1 MIKSNMV
8 TDPKY
13 KPVNNK
19 VISDAILQLFN
30 SKDIDRADIS
40 FIFGDDD
47 LLSKLKKE
55 FFNLDHLT
63 DVIAFRL
70 NDDEEKII
78 EGEIY
83 ISIPRA
89 KENAIKF
96 KEPFNRE
103 LGRLIIHG
111 CLHLLGF
118 KDESNN
124 EKIEMRDQEDH
135 YLDIMDWK
143 NIYE

>member
-1 MIKSNMV
+1 MV

-13 KPVNNK
+13 KSVNNK
-19 VISDAILQLFN
+19 VISDAVLHLFN
-30 SKDIDRADIS
+30 SKDIDEAEIS
-40 FIFGDDD
+40 FIFGDDY
-47 LLSKLKKE
+47 LLNKLKKE

-63 DVIAFRL
+63 DIIAFRL

-96 KEPFNRE
+96 KEPLNRE

-118 KDESNN
+118 KDKSKN

-135 YLDIMDWK
+135 YLNIMDWK

>member
-1 MIKSNMV
+1 MV

-19 VISDAILQLFN
+19 VISDAVLRLFK
-30 SKDIDRADIS
+30 SKDIAKADIS

-47 LLSKLKKE
+47 LLNKLKKE

-96 KEPFNRE
+96 KEPLNRE

>member
-1 MIKSNMV
+1 MV

-19 VISDAILQLFN
+19 VISDVVFHLFN
-30 SKDIDRADIS
+30 SKDIDGAEIS
-40 FIFGDDD
+40 FIFGNDN
-47 LLSKLKKE
+47 LLNKLKKE

-70 NDDEEKII
+70 NDDAEKNI

-124 EKIEMRDQEDH
+124 EKIEMRVQEDH

>member
-1 MIKSNMV
+1 MV
-8 TDPKY
+8 TDPKF

-19 VISDAILQLFN
+19 VISDIVFHLFN
-30 SKDIDRADIS
+30 SKDIDGAEIS
-40 FIFGDDD
+40 FIFGNDN
-47 LLSKLKKE
+47 LLNKLKKD

-70 NDDEEKII
+70 NDDEEKNI

>member
-1 MIKSNMV
+1 MV

-19 VISDAILQLFN
+19 VISDAVLDLFN
-30 SKDIDRADIS
+30 SKDIAEADIS

-47 LLSKLKKE
+47 LLNKLKKE

-70 NDDEEKII
+70 NDDEEKNI

-103 LGRLIIHG
+103 LGRLIING

-124 EKIEMRDQEDH
+124 EKIKMRDQEDH

>member
-1 MIKSNMV
+1 MV

-19 VISDAILQLFN
+19 VISDAVLRLFK
-30 SKDIDRADIS
+30 SKDIDEAEIS

-47 LLSKLKKE
+47 LLNKLKKE

-70 NDDEEKII
+70 NDDEEKNI

>member
-1 MIKSNMV
+1 MIKSNME
-8 TDPKY
+8 TDPRY
-13 KPVNNK
+13 RPLNNK
-19 VISDAILQLFN
+19 VVSDGVLNLFK
-30 SKDIDRADIS
+30 SKKIDEADIS

-47 LLSKLKKE
+47 LLNKLKKE

-70 NDDEEKII
+70 NDAEEKNI

-96 KEPFNRE
+96 KEPLNKE

-118 KDESNN
+118 KDESDN

-135 YLDIMDWK
+135 YLDKMDWK

>member
-1 MIKSNMV
+1 MV
-8 TDPKY
+8 TDPKF

-19 VISDAILQLFN
+19 VISDIVFHLFN
-30 SKDIDRADIS
+30 SKDIDGAEIS
-40 FIFGDDD
+40 FIFGNDN
-47 LLSKLKKE
+47 LLNKLKKE

-70 NDDEEKII
+70 NDDEEKNI

>member
-1 MIKSNMV
+1 MV

-19 VISDAILQLFN
+19 VISDVVFHLFN
-30 SKDIDRADIS
+30 SKDIDGAEIS
-40 FIFGDDD
+40 FIFGNDN
-47 LLSKLKKE
+47 LLNKLKKE

-70 NDDEEKII
+70 NDDEEKNI

-124 EKIEMRDQEDH
+124 EKIEMRVQEDH

>member
-19 VISDAILQLFN
+19 VISDAVLNLFN
-30 SKDIDRADIS
+30 SKDIFKADIS

-47 LLSKLKKE
+47 LLNKLKKE
-55 FFNLDHLT
+55 FFKLDHLT

>member
-1 MIKSNMV
+1 MIKTYTE

-13 KPVNNK
+13 NPVNNK
-19 VISDAILQLFN
+19 VISDIVRNLFN
-30 SKDIDRADIS
+30 SKNIDEVDLS

-47 LLSKLKKE
+47 LLNKLKKE
-55 FFNLDHLT
+55 FFKLDQLT

-70 NDDEEKII
+70 NNDEEKNI

-83 ISIPRA
+83 ISIERA
-89 KENAIKF
+89 KENALKF
-96 KEPFNRE
+96 KEPLNRE

>member
-1 MIKSNMV
+1 MIKTNME

-13 KPVNNK
+13 NTVNNK
-19 VISDAILQLFN
+19 IISDLVLHLFN
-30 SKDIDRADIS
+30 SKDIDEADIS

-47 LLSKLKKE
+47 LLNKLKKE

-70 NDDEEKII
+70 NDDKEKNI

-96 KEPFNRE
+96 KEPLNRE

>member
-1 MIKSNMV
+1 MV

-13 KPVNNK
+13 KPLNNK
-19 VISDAILQLFN
+19 VISDGVLHLFK
-30 SKDIDRADIS
+30 SKNIVEADIS

-47 LLSKLKKE
+47 LLNKLKKE

-96 KEPFNRE
+96 KEPLNRE

-118 KDESNN
+118 TDESNN
-124 EKIEMRDQEDH
+124 EKIEMRAQEDH

>member
-1 MIKSNMV
+1 MV

-19 VISDAILQLFN
+19 IISDGVLSLFN
-30 SKDIDRADIS
+30 SKDIDDADIS

-47 LLSKLKKE
+47 LLNKLKKE

>member
-1 MIKSNMV
+1 MV

-19 VISDAILQLFN
+19 VISDIVFHLFN
-30 SKDIDRADIS
+30 SKDIDGAEIS
-40 FIFGDDD
+40 FIFGNDN
-47 LLSKLKKE
+47 LLNKLKKE

-70 NDDEEKII
+70 NDDEEKNI

>member
-1 MIKSNMV
+1 MV

-19 VISDAILQLFN
+19 VISDAVLHLFN
-30 SKDIDRADIS
+30 SKDIDEAEIS

-47 LLSKLKKE
+47 LLNKLKKE

-70 NDDEEKII
+70 NDDEEINI

>member
-1 MIKSNMV
+1 MV

-47 LLSKLKKE
+47 LLNKLKKE

-70 NDDEEKII
+70 NDDEEKHI

-118 KDESNN
+118 TDESNN

>member
-1 MIKSNMV
+1 ME

-13 KPVNNK
+13 NPVNNK
-19 VISDAILQLFN
+19 VISEGVLHFFN
-30 SKDIDRADIS
+30 SKDINEADLS
-40 FIFGDDD
+40 FIFGDDE
-47 LLSKLKKE
+47 LLNSLKKE
-55 FFNLDHLT
+55 FFSLDHFT

-70 NDDEEKII
+70 NDYEEKNI

-96 KEPFNRE
+96 KEPLNRE

-118 KDESNN
+118 KDESSN
-124 EKIEMRDQEDH
+124 EKIKMRDQEDH

>member
-1 MIKSNMV
+1 MV

-13 KPVNNK
+13 KPLNNK
-19 VISDAILQLFN
+19 VISDGVLHLFK
-30 SKDIDRADIS
+30 SKNIVEADIS

-47 LLSKLKKE
+47 LLNKLKKE

-70 NDDEEKII
+70 NDDEEKNI

>member
-1 MIKSNMV
+1 MIKSNME
-8 TDPKY
+8 TDPRY
-13 KPVNNK
+13 RPLNNK
-19 VISDAILQLFN
+19 VVSDGVLNLFK
-30 SKDIDRADIS
+30 SKKIDEADIS

-47 LLSKLKKE
+47 LLNKLKKE

-70 NDDEEKII
+70 NDDEEKNI

-118 KDESNN
+118 KDESDN

>member
-1 MIKSNMV
+1 MV

-19 VISDAILQLFN
+19 VISDAVLHLFK
-30 SKDIDRADIS
+30 SKDIDEAEIS

-47 LLSKLKKE
+47 LLNKLKKE

>member
-1 MIKSNMV
+1 MV

-19 VISDAILQLFN
+19 VISDGVLHLFK
-30 SKDIDRADIS
+30 SKNIVEADIS

-47 LLSKLKKE
+47 LLNKLKKE

-70 NDDEEKII
+70 NDDEEKNI

-118 KDESNN
+118 KDKSNN
-124 EKIEMRDQEDH
+124 EKIEMRVQEDH
-135 YLDIMDWK
+135 YLDIMDWR

>member
-19 VISDAILQLFN
+19 VTSDAVLHLLK
-30 SKDIDRADIS
+30 SKDIDEAEIS

-47 LLSKLKKE
+47 LLNKLKKE

-70 NDDEEKII
+70 NDDEEKVI

>member
-1 MIKSNMV
+1 MV

-13 KPVNNK
+13 KPVDNK
-19 VISDAILQLFN
+19 VISDTVFHLFN
-30 SKDIDRADIS
+30 SKDIDGADIS

-47 LLSKLKKE
+47 LLNKLKKE

-70 NDDEEKII
+70 NDDEEKNI

-96 KEPFNRE
+96 KEPLNRE

-118 KDESNN
+118 TDESNN

>member
-19 VISDAILQLFN
+19 VISDAILHLFN
-30 SKDIDRADIS
+30 SKDIDGAEIS

-47 LLSKLKKE
+47 LLNKLKKE

-124 EKIEMRDQEDH
+124 EKIEMRNQEDY
-135 YLDIMDWK
+135 YLDVMDWK
-143 NIYE
+143 NFYE

>member
-1 MIKSNMV
+1 MV

-19 VISDAILQLFN
+19 VISDAVLRLFK
-30 SKDIDRADIS
+30 SKDIDEADIS

-47 LLSKLKKE
+47 LLNKLKKE

-70 NDDEEKII
+70 NDDEEKNI

-124 EKIEMRDQEDH
+124 EKLEIRYQEDH

>member
-1 MIKSNMV
+1 MV

-13 KPVNNK
+13 KPLNNK
-19 VISDAILQLFN
+19 VISDGVLHLFK
-30 SKDIDRADIS
+30 SKNIDEADIS

-47 LLSKLKKE
+47 LLNKLKKE

-70 NDDEEKII
+70 NDEEEIHI

>member
-1 MIKSNMV
+1 MV

-13 KPVNNK
+13 KPLNNK
-19 VISDAILQLFN
+19 IISDGVLSLFN
-30 SKDIDRADIS
+30 SKDIDNADIS

-47 LLSKLKKE
+47 LLNKLKKE

-89 KENAIKF
+89 KENAFKF
-96 KEPFNRE
+96 KEPLNRE

>member
-1 MIKSNMV
+1 MIKIHV
-8 TDPKY
+8 ETDPKY
-13 KPVNNK
+13 KPLKSK
-19 VISDAILQLFN
+19 VILDGVLHLFN
-30 SKDIDRADIS
+30 SKDIIKANIS

-47 LLSKLKKE
+47 LLSGLKKE
-55 FFNLDHLT
+55 FFKLDHLT

-70 NDDEEKII
+70 NDYEEKNI

-89 KENAIKF
+89 KENAIEF
-96 KEPFNRE
+96 KEPLNRE

-118 KDESNN
+118 NDETNQ
-124 EKIEMRDQEDH
+124 EKIEMRKQEDY
-135 YLDIMDWK
+135 YLDMMKWK
-143 NIYE
+143 NIYG

>member
-1 MIKSNMV
+1 MIKTNME

-13 KPVNNK
+13 NTLNNK
-19 VISDAILQLFN
+19 VISDGVLYLFN
-30 SKDIDRADIS
+30 SNDIDEADIS

-47 LLSKLKKE
+47 LLNKLKKE

-70 NDDEEKII
+70 NDDEEKNI

-96 KEPFNRE
+96 KEPLNRE

-118 KDESNN
+118 KDGSNN
-124 EKIEMRDQEDH
+124 EKIEMRNQEEH

-143 NIYE
+143 KIYE

>member
-1 MIKSNMV
+1 MV

-19 VISDAILQLFN
+19 VISDGVLHLFK
-30 SKDIDRADIS
+30 SKNIVEADIS

-47 LLSKLKKE
+47 LLNKLKKE